1 MRYFGIRVNTKKDAN
16 MRCTEHLVGF
26 LKKRGI
32 TPVIEEHT
40 KSVRTFRDVEYTTI
54 QGIAQT
60 CELLIVFG
68 GDGTLLKA
76 ARDVAEFGLPLLGI
90 NMGRLG
96 FMSEI
101 ELEDFESLDKLI
113 AGDYRIE
120 ERMMLKGRIHTSEE
134 TVELSA
140 LNDIVISRGC
150 LSRMIDLDVYVEDTF
165 VNSYPADGI
174 VISTPTGSTA
184 YSLSAGGPVTE
195 PDMHLIVMTPI
206 CPHTLHARSVIV
218 SDERKIKVML
228 RHSEDEMAFVS
239 VDGQDVLTMNS
250 TDMVE
255 IERSAQTVRLIKIRE
270 RGFYQILREKLSSSM
285 R

>member
-150 LSRMIDLDVYVEDTF
+150 LSRMIDLDV
-165 VNSYPADGI
+165 DGI

-239 VDGQDVLTMNS
+239 VDGQDVLKMNS